1 MLLNRQP
8 RYLGCYYRFVLV
20 MKKVSVIIP
29 VYNVAPVVEQSL
41 KSALNQT
48 YSNIEYLIVNDC
60 STDNSMDVVKL
71 VISEEQYIGK
81 DVHII
86 EHEVNKGLS
95 AARNSGMS
103 RASGEY
109 VFFMDSDDVIVQDC
123 IETQVDTIERY
134 DADMT
139 DFCLNVIGGR
149 NIFREV
155 TVECCI
161 SDKEEI
167 MASFF
172 RGKMHFSAWNK
183 LVKKSLLDQY
193 AVKFEEG
200 LIYEDWVWT
209 FQLLPHVNSI
219 AFSPRKTYS
228 YIIRPNSIT
237 TAAVSIEKIRKQ
249 YDSRIYIMQLL
260 AKYIE
265 ESSGVLKREAIKN
278 LNSIRFRTAC
288 RLMVV
293 NVDKG
298 IKDEYYIQIG
308 ENYRSYNR
316 YGLKGIL
323 LFLPFEAFYTL
334 FDLPYNLYRRISRRI

>member
-1 MLLNRQP
+1 MLLFK
-8 RYLGCYYRFVLV
+8 FVLV

-48 YSNIEYLIVNDC
+48 YSDIEYIIVNDC
-60 STDNSMDVVKL
+60 STDNSMDVVNR
-71 VISEEQYIGK
+71 VILEEQYIGK
-81 DVHII
+81 EVHII

-95 AARNSGMS
+95 AARNSGMNY
-103 RASGEY
+103 ASGEY
-109 VFFMDSDDVIVQDC
+109 VFFMDSDDMIVPDC
-123 IETQVDTIERY
+123 IEIQVDTIERY

-149 NIFREV
+149 NILREV

-172 RGKMHFSAWNK
+172 RGTMHFSAWNK

-219 AFSPRKTYS
+219 AFSPRKTYN
-228 YIIRPNSIT
+228 YIIRSNSIT
-237 TAAVSIEKIRKQ
+237 TTMVSIEKIRKQ

-260 AKYIE
+260 TEYVE
-265 ESSGVLKREAIKN
+265 EHRGVLKRAAIKN
-278 LNSIRFRTAC
+278 LNSIRFRASC
-288 RLMVV
+288 RLVAIS
-293 NVDKG
+293 VDRN
-298 IKDEYYIQIG
+298 IKFEYYTKISKS
-308 ENYRSYNR
+308 YKSYNW
-316 YGLKGIL
+316 YSMSGLL
-323 LFLPFEAFYTL
+323 LFLPFKAFCTL
-334 FDLPYNLYRRISRRI
+334 FSFPYNLYRSIVRRI

>member
-1 MLLNRQP
+1 MR
-8 RYLGCYYRFVLV
+8 
-20 MKKVSVIIP
+20 KVSVIIP

-48 YSNIEYLIVNDC
+48 YSNIEYIIVNDC
-60 STDNSMDVVKL
+60 STDNSMDVVNR

-81 DVHII
+81 EVHII
-86 EHEVNKGLS
+86 EHETNKGLS

-209 FQLLPHVNSI
+209 FQLLPHLNSI
-219 AFSPRKTYS
+219 VFSPRKTYN

-237 TAAVSIEKIRKQ
+237 TASVSTDKVRKQ
-249 YDSRIYIMQLL
+249 YDSKIRIMQLL

-265 ESSGVLKREAIKN
+265 GSCGVLEHEAIKY
-278 LNSIRFRTAC
+278 LNSIRFKTAC
-288 RLMVV
+288 RLMTVDV
-293 NVDKG
+293 NKG
-298 IKDEYYIQIG
+298 IKGEYYVRISK
-308 ENYRSYNR
+308 SYKVYNK
-316 YGLKGIL
+316 YSIEGLL
-323 LFLPFEAFYTL
+323 LFLSFSIFYVL
-334 FDLPYNLYRRISRRI
+334 FKLPYNLYGKIVHG